1 MRGSAGI
8 VNALVGEGVGFVA
21 GIIGGSTHEIVD
33 SLHDAPQIRS
43 ILTRHE
49 RVAVDIADGYARVS
63 NRIGVAMC
71 VQGPGGANAVAGIA
85 NSFADSSPVVLLHGQ
100 VRQEQYG
107 RGASQEMAVAELF
120 RPITK
125 WVATITKPQ
134 RIPELMRRA
143 FTVANSGRPGPVVVE
158 IPNDVSAADVEPDKL
173 AYVPVGRRYR
183 CAADPED
190 VDRAAAL
197 LLAARR
203 PILYTGAGVLK
214 SDATPELVELA
225 ELLAAPTMSTLNG
238 KSGFPEDHPLAL
250 GLGGYPQSLYSTGPA
265 IAFAHQADVVF
276 SIGCGFKAYATNQ
289 FARLPEGA
297 RLIQADA
304 DVREIGKNYPVE
316 VGLVGDAKLV
326 LRQMVNAVRDR
337 LDGARR
343 DASLVAAE
351 IARLRQEWMAEWL
364 PLLTSDE
371 VPINPYRVTWELMQN
386 LDPRRSIV
394 LHDSG
399 AGRGYTSH
407 HYMAPV
413 PHSFVGFGGQ
423 STMGWS
429 LGASMGAKIARP
441 DMTVV
446 DVIGDGSF
454 GMTGMDVETAV
465 RCGIPVLVLIANNG
479 GLDLSKQSQ
488 RKGFRP
494 YDEWISLTGD
504 YVAMARAMGANA
516 ERVEDPRELGPALK
530 RGVQSTLDGRPAVL
544 EVLTKSMEPGPTKL
558 R

>member
-1 MRGSAGI
+1 MRGSVGI
-8 VNALVGEGVGFVA
+8 VNALVGEDVEFVA
-21 GIIGGSTHEIVD
+21 GIIGGSIHEIAD
-33 SLHDAPQIRS
+33 SLRDAPRIRS

-49 RVAVDIADGYARVS
+49 RVAVDIADGFSRVS

-85 NSFADSSPVVLLHGQ
+85 NSFADSSSVILLQGQ
-100 VRQEQYG
+100 VRQEHYG
-107 RGASQEMAVAELF
+107 RGATQEMAVAEVY

-125 WVATITKPQ
+125 WVPTITKPQ

-143 FTVANSGRPGPVVVE
+143 FTLANSGRPGPVVVE
-158 IPNDVSAADVEPDKL
+158 IPNDVSAADVDPEIL
-173 AYVPVGRRYR
+173 NYIPVGRHYR
-183 CAADPED
+183 SAADPVD
-190 VDRAAAL
+190 VDKAAAL
-197 LLAARR
+197 LVAAKR
-203 PILYTGAGVLK
+203 PVLYSGAGVLK

-238 KSGFPEDHPLAL
+238 KSSFPEDHPLAL
-250 GLGGYPQSLYSTGPA
+250 GLGGYPQSLYSTKPA
-265 IAFAHQADVVF
+265 IVFAREADVVL
-276 SIGCGFKAYATNQ
+276 SIGCGFKAAATSQ
-289 FARLPEGA
+289 WAKLPEGA
-297 RLIQADA
+297 KLIQADA

-326 LRQMVNAVRDR
+326 LRQMVEAVRDR
-337 LDGARR
+337 LGGARR
-343 DASLVAAE
+343 DAAPVSAEVA
-351 IARLRQEWMAEWL
+351 RVRQEWMAEWM
-364 PLLTSDE
+364 PVLTSDE
-371 VPINPYRVTWELMQN
+371 VPINPYRVTWELMRN
-386 LDPRRSIV
+386 LDPRRTIV

-407 HYMAPV
+407 HYVAPV
-413 PHSFVGFGGQ
+413 PHSFVGYGGQ

-465 RCGIPVLVLIANNG
+465 RCRIPILILIANNR

-494 YDEWISLTGD
+494 NDEWISLTGD
-504 YVAMARAMGANA
+504 YVAMTRAMGANA

-530 RGVQSTLDGRPAVL
+530 RAVQSTQDGRPSVV
-544 EVLTKSMEPGPTKL
+544 EVLTKSMEPGPTML
-558 R
+558 H